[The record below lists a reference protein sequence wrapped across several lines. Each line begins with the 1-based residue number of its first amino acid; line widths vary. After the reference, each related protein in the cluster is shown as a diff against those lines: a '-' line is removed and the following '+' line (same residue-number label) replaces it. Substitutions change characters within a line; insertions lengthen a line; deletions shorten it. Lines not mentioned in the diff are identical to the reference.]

1 MRRTAGLWLL
11 AGLAGYG
18 LLPWY
23 MVAGGF
29 WSLGWLVQMG
39 GEAQSALLWSAGG
52 RGWLW
57 LPLLGFAVAGATLV
71 LARDQLAMARG
82 LVIAG
87 ALGLAL
93 MAAQGLIILGNGTR
107 LGLMEGATQPGM
119 GAGALVVAAALL
131 FLLTT
136 GVSGLGRGRGDA
148 FITGMIGAIVA
159 LVGIFVFYPMSF
171 ILLRALE
178 LRGGAGLGVTEFLP
192 RFLAGE
198 IWSPAC
204 LTGLG
209 YCGAALNSLML
220 ALATATG
227 TTLMGLAF
235 ALIFTRTNFR
245 AKKLLRVL
253 TILPI
258 ITPPFVIGLVLI
270 LLFGRAGTITE
281 FFADAFGW
289 EKTRWLYSFWGVWL
303 AQMLS
308 FTPIAFLVLIG
319 VVEGVSPSMEEAS
332 QTLDADRWQT
342 FRFISL
348 PLMRPGL
355 ANAFLLGFIES
366 LADFG
371 NPLVLGGNFNVLSTE
386 IYFAIVGT
394 VADPAKAAILS
405 LILLSLTLGAFLAQ
419 RKWLG
424 RKNYATV
431 TGKGDSG
438 RNAAL
443 NDGLRWTCYAVALP
457 WAAFTLVLYGLI
469 FFGSFVKLWGYDHT
483 LTFEHY
489 TRAFGIVYRNGIH
502 FTGAAWSSYFT
513 TLTIAAIAAPLT
525 AAVGLA
531 TAYLLVR
538 QKFTGKDAFEFSTM
552 LSFAIP
558 GTVIGVA
565 YVMAFNFPPI
575 ELTATGLILIIVF
588 VFRNMPVGV
597 RGGIAAMSQLDKSLD
612 EASITLGANSAT
624 TLRRVILP
632 LMGPAILAALTYSFV
647 RAITSVSA
655 VIFLVSARYNMATSF
670 IVGRVENGEFGIAI
684 AYAAVLI
691 VTMLLAILALQL
703 LIGRRKLRRADRI
716 EAH

>member
-209 YCGAALNSLML
+209 
-220 ALATATG
+220 
-227 TTLMGLAF
+227 
-235 ALIFTRTNFR
+235 
-245 AKKLLRVL
+245 
-253 TILPI
+253 
-258 ITPPFVIGLVLI
+258 
-270 LLFGRAGTITE
+270 
-281 FFADAFGW
+281 
-289 EKTRWLYSFWGVWL
+289 
-303 AQMLS
+303 
-308 FTPIAFLVLIG
+308 
-319 VVEGVSPSMEEAS
+319 
-332 QTLDADRWQT
+332 
-342 FRFISL
+342 
-348 PLMRPGL
+348 
-355 ANAFLLGFIES
+355 
-366 LADFG
+366 
-371 NPLVLGGNFNVLSTE
+371 
-386 IYFAIVGT
+386 
-394 VADPAKAAILS
+394 
-405 LILLSLTLGAFLAQ
+405 
-419 RKWLG
+419 
-424 RKNYATV
+424 
-431 TGKGDSG
+431 
-438 RNAAL
+438 
-443 NDGLRWTCYAVALP
+443 
-457 WAAFTLVLYGLI
+457 
-469 FFGSFVKLWGYDHT
+469 
-483 LTFEHY
+483 
-489 TRAFGIVYRNGIH
+489 
-502 FTGAAWSSYFT
+502 
-513 TLTIAAIAAPLT
+513 
-525 AAVGLA
+525 
-531 TAYLLVR
+531 
-538 QKFTGKDAFEFSTM
+538 
-552 LSFAIP
+552 
-558 GTVIGVA
+558 
-565 YVMAFNFPPI
+565 
-575 ELTATGLILIIVF
+575 
-588 VFRNMPVGV
+588 
-597 RGGIAAMSQLDKSLD
+597 
-612 EASITLGANSAT
+612 
-624 TLRRVILP
+624 
-632 LMGPAILAALTYSFV
+632 
-647 RAITSVSA
+647 
-655 VIFLVSARYNMATSF
+655 
-670 IVGRVENGEFGIAI
+670 
-684 AYAAVLI
+684 
-691 VTMLLAILALQL
+691 
-703 LIGRRKLRRADRI
+703 
-716 EAH
+716 